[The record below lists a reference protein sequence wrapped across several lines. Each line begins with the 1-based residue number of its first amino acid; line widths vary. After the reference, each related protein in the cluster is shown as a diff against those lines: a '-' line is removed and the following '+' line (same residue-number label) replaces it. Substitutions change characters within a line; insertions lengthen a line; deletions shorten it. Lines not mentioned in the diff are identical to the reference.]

1 VLLNKNFKNMTNVK
15 NLIYGLVLLAMV
27 SCGEKESIA
36 DVAPEKEKDIETGGS
51 VIFDISTVA
60 GIGSAGSADGDL
72 TTGSFNT
79 PIGIAEGLDGNLFI
93 ADQTNHKIRKI
104 TIGQGVSTYAGTGIL
119 GYSNGMNGQF
129 NRPYG
134 IVVDSKGN
142 IFVADYANH
151 SIRKVSIDG
160 EVSTFAGINSG
171 GWVDG
176 VGGAARFNLPFA
188 LAIDHADNLF
198 VSDHRNNRI
207 RKINPDGLVST
218 LAGSGEAGFLDG
230 AAMEAK
236 FDGPTGITV
245 DQEGNV
251 YVSEYYNNVIRKIG
265 VDGIVSTIAGD
276 GSRGYSDGDAF
287 SAKFNQPYDVAVDH
301 EGKVY
306 VADYSNHMI
315 RMVDLSTMKV
325 STIAGDGVAG
335 FLNGRGNESRFRF
348 PAGITVGKDGEV
360 YVVDRSN
367 HAIRKL
373 TKIDQ

>member
-1 VLLNKNFKNMTNVK
+1 MTNVK
-15 NLIYGLVLLAMV
+15 NLIYSLILLTMV
-27 SCGEKESIA
+27 SCGEKEGIA
-36 DVAPEKEKDIETGGS
+36 VVAPEKEEDVETEGS

-60 GIGSAGSADGDL
+60 GIGTAGSADGDL
-72 TTGSFNT
+72 ATATFNT
-79 PIGIAEGLDGNLFI
+79 PIGIAEGLDGDLFV

-104 TIGQGVSTYAGTGIL
+104 TVGQGVSTYAGTGDL
-119 GYSNGMNGQF
+119 GYSNEVNGQF

-171 GWVDG
+171 GWVDDI
-176 VGGAARFNLPFA
+176 GGAARFNLPFA

-207 RKINPDGLVST
+207 RKISPDGVVST
-218 LAGSGEAGFLDG
+218 LAGSGEAGILDG

-236 FDGPTGITV
+236 FNGPTGIAV

-251 YVSEYYNNVIRKIG
+251 YVSEYYNNVIRKVG
-265 VDGIVSTIAGD
+265 VDGVVSTIAGD
-276 GSRGYSDGDAF
+276 GSRGYSDGEAL
-287 SAKFNQPYDVAVDH
+287 SAKFNQPYDVAVDN

-315 RMVDLSTMKV
+315 RMIDQSTMKV

-348 PAGITVGKDGEV
+348 PAGITVARDGGL

-367 HAIRKL
+367 HSIRKL